1 MERWPVSPR
10 AGRARER
17 WIGAAWA
24 LALLAL
30 RAVERTRPV
39 AASHGEAGAAGARS
53 ARGSKDAE
61 AVKKQKRRQTSVGK
75 PGNPLSVRE
84 TTSSRSFFFTKI
96 FRGFWAYFILFATA
110 YPGTHKRF
118 KTLSY

>member
-1 MERWPVSPR
+1 
-10 AGRARER
+10 
-17 WIGAAWA
+17 

-61 AVKKQKRRQTSVGK
+61 AVKKQKRRQTSGESREI
-75 PGNPLSVRE
+75 PYRRAGIFPPNGTSVLQIYHY
-84 TTSSRSFFFTKI
+84 T
-96 FRGFWAYFILFATA
+96 
-110 YPGTHKRF
+110 
-118 KTLSY
+118 

>member
-1 MERWPVSPR
+1 
-10 AGRARER
+10 
-17 WIGAAWA
+17 

-61 AVKKQKRRQTSVGK
+61 AEKNKKGAKPQMKAGKSPIGEPGFSRQMGTSVLQIVIWVH
-75 PGNPLSVRE
+75 PRRNPVSAFI
-84 TTSSRSFFFTKI
+84 SFFHFLEI
-96 FRGFWAYFILFATA
+96 VNLSFFLSLF
-110 YPGTHKRF
+110 
-118 KTLSY
+118 